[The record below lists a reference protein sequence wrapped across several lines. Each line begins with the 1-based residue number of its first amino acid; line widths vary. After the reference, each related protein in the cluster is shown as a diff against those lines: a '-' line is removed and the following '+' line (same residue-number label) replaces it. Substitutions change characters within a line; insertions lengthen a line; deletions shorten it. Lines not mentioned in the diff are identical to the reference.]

1 MSLIFSTANFKILLL
16 TLFLFSLYVT
26 SLAQRKDAFVD
37 IGSIISLKLYLLK
50 DKDTLG
56 IGTGF
61 IVRKEGTPFLIT
73 NLHNLTGI
81 DYWTGKFFDS
91 LKRKP
96 NNIII
101 EHHLQNKLGNWISKK
116 QMLYT
121 GSIKNWNE
129 VVIDGKIMDVVS
141 LKLTD
146 TSNVSIYDIR
156 IDHGDTPFRI
166 IPGSHLFVIGY
177 PFGMTASKQYPVWK
191 TVFLASEYADNY
203 LDIPAFLIDGTT
215 RKGMSG
221 SPVIMKGDYTV
232 IERETSKQIPI
243 SVEGY
248 SLKGIYSGHIDAL
261 ELSAVFKTE
270 VIETLLNSSK

>member
-1 MSLIFSTANFKILLL
+1 MYINRKCFIATILVSLIVLLFINPL
-16 TLFLFSLYVT
+16 K
-26 SLAQRKDAFVD
+26 AQRKDAFVD
-37 IGSIISLKLYLLK
+37 IGSIISLKLYMLK

-61 IVRKEGTPFLIT
+61 VMRKEGIPYLIT
-73 NLHNLTGI
+73 NLHNLTGV
-81 DYWTGKFFDS
+81 DYWTGKYFDS
-91 LKRKP
+91 LKRQP

-101 EHHLQNKLGNWISKK
+101 EHHLLNKLGNWISKK
-116 QMLYT
+116 QSLYT
-121 GSIKNWNE
+121 GEIKNWNE
-129 VVIDGKIMDVVS
+129 VFADGKIMDVVS

-146 TSNVSIYDIR
+146 TSNISIYDIN
-156 IDHGDTPFRI
+156 IDNGDAPYRI
-166 IPGSHLFVIGY
+166 IPGSHFFVIGY

-203 LDIPAFLIDGTT
+203 LDIPVFLIDGTT

-221 SPVIMKGDYTV
+221 SPVIMKGNYTV
-232 IERETSKQIPI
+232 IERTSGKEIPI
-243 SVEGY
+243 SVLGY

-270 VIETLLNSSK
+270 VIESLLKSSK